1 MCQSKKKPFQV
12 LPSAIAPKAK
22 IPDSLTSHSLDE
34 SVSFKIGISIGRI
47 SSLNTLANTSKAAAL
62 HFPKL

>member
-1 MCQSKKKPFQV
+1 MY
-12 LPSAIAPKAK
+12 LPSAIAPSAK

-47 SSLNTLANTSKAAAL
+47 SSLNTLAKTSKAAAL
-62 HFPKL
+62 HFPKFLRIII